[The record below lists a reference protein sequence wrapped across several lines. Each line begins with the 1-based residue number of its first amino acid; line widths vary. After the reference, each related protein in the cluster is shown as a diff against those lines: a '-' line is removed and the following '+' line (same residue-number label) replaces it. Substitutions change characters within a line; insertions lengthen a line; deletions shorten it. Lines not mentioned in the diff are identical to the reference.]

1 MVTVKSLVK
10 NYEIHVK
17 QLGYGPALLV
27 KSSVST
33 LEAEGGGGNCYSHFQ
48 HRKIICGGKSAE
60 SDLVTEAS
68 GSASYPYLV
77 SKIILIMPPPI
88 PCTEARTVTLTF
100 TAYKDSLLQEPDLD
114 TKRQSHRM

>member
-33 LEAEGGGGNCYSHFQ
+33 LEAEGGEVIVTVTSNS
-48 HRKIICGGKSAE
+48 RICGGEVGRGDWLAG
-60 SDLVTEAS
+60 S
-68 GSASYPYLV
+68 GSAGYPCLV
-77 SKIILIMPPPI
+77 SKNYPYHAAANPLY
-88 PCTEARTVTLTF
+88 EARTVTLTF
-100 TAYKDSLLQEPDLD
+100 TAYKDSLLQEP
-114 TKRQSHRM
+114 